1 MPYSRNN
8 QEEMI
13 LRDHLA
19 VDRTILANERT
30 ILAYL
35 RTALMLFVTG
45 ITLIKLFVDD
55 RLLFITGFFL
65 LPISLIVVLLGI
77 WRFLKT
83 RGKLKIVYKP
93 Q

>member
-1 MPYSRNN
+1 
-8 QEEMI
+8 MI

-19 VDRTILANERT
+19 IDRTILANERT

-45 ITLIKLFVDD
+45 VTLIKLFTDD
-55 RLLFITGFFL
+55 RLLSIIGFFL
-65 LPISLIVVLLGI
+65 LPASLIVTLLGI
-77 WRFLKT
+77 WRFFKT
-83 RGKLKIVYKP
+83 QGKLKIVYKH